1 MQDRCRCHLSS
12 SSLSFI
18 DFLFSSTGTFFVDS
32 TISPSSDLEFALFSL
47 RQLIIHTMASNSNT
61 YHFDYGPDA
70 FMYQSIPMR
79 APPAPRPPSDTKTGA
94 PLGLDFQPSDYS
106 VICGRGKESF
116 NHVGNRRFRILTSM
130 SMERYSRTDNN
141 KATKSAIVSEIVA
154 IVRQAGGNFCKYKRG
169 EWYEVGDYYAREKVS
184 SLLRDLLHTQYRSS
198 AKAKIARRPRKQ
210 RNKDQNQQAGLKQ
223 LAEARNVT
231 EC

>member
-1 MQDRCRCHLSS
+1 MESTN
-12 SSLSFI
+12 
-18 DFLFSSTGTFFVDS
+18 LFD
-32 TISPSSDLEFALFSL
+32 
-47 RQLIIHTMASNSNT
+47 H
-61 YHFDYGPDA
+61 GPDA
-70 FMYQSIPMR
+70 FMPQSIPRR
-79 APPAPRPPSDTKTGA
+79 APAPRPPSDAKTGSQ
-94 PLGLDFQPSDYS
+94 LGIDFEPSDYS
-106 VICGRGKESF
+106 VICGRGKENF

-210 RNKDQNQQAGLKQ
+210 NKDQNQQAGLKL

-231 EC
+231 DC

>member
-1 MQDRCRCHLSS
+1 
-12 SSLSFI
+12 
-18 DFLFSSTGTFFVDS
+18 
-32 TISPSSDLEFALFSL
+32 
-47 RQLIIHTMASNSNT
+47 MASNS
-61 YHFDYGPDA
+61 HFDLSPDA
-70 FMYQSIPMR
+70 FVQQSIIKR
-79 APPAPRPPSDTKTGA
+79 PPAPRPPINAKTGSS
-94 PLGLDFQPSDYS
+94 LGLDFEPSDYS
-106 VICGRGKESF
+106 VICGRGKENF

-130 SMERYSRTDNN
+130 SMERYARTDNN

-210 RNKDQNQQAGLKQ
+210 NKDQDQNQQAGLKL
-223 LAEARNVT
+223 LADARYSEGV
-231 EC
+231 